1 VTTMRLRL
9 LSLLATV
16 TLLAASGVGLLAWR
30 PVPLTRAQPAKA
42 DPARPNIVVILTDD
56 QGYGDVSAY
65 NPKGRIP
72 TPHIDQLAREGLR
85 FTDAHAGS
93 SVCTPTRYGLLTGR
107 YAWRTRLKK
116 RVLWSNGDTLIEPGR
131 PTVASLLRS
140 RGYYTAVVGK
150 WHLGLHWT
158 AKPGARV
165 DRESLEGPTDWIDYR
180 GPVTGG
186 PLAAGFD
193 EFFGIP
199 ASLDMRDYVY
209 VENERVV
216 EAPTA
221 SLPGIPLG
229 QPGFYRPGPA
239 GPSFRVE
246 DVLDTFTR
254 RAVDVIERRGRSG
267 QPFFLYLALAA
278 PHTPMLPTGRFVGAT
293 ALGPYGDFTV
303 QTDAAIGTVLQ
314 ALQRAGIADRT
325 LVLFAS
331 DNGPAPA
338 GGIAD
343 LLPLGHDATGGWR
356 GAKHDIYEAGH
367 RVPFVVRWPG
377 VVAPGG
383 VTSRTVVMTDVLR
396 TVADVVQAHVPQG
409 AGEDSVSFLP
419 LLRDA
424 QFTGPL
430 HEAIVSHSAEG
441 VFAIRQDKWKLI
453 LGAGSGGVSAPKP
466 GSPEEQ
472 ALPAMQLYDLDADPK
487 ETTNLQA
494 QHPDMVARL
503 AGLLEEYTRSGRSR

>member
-1 VTTMRLRL
+1 MPIRPLRALAIATLVTIAGVSLVLRDAP
-9 LSLLATV
+9 LA
-16 TLLAASGVGLLAWR
+16 
-30 PVPLTRAQPAKA
+30 AQPAPVTP
-42 DPARPNIVVILTDD
+42 DPTRPNIVVILTDD

-65 NPKGRIP
+65 NPTGRIP

-85 FTDAHAGS
+85 FTDAHSGS

-116 RVLWSNGDTLIEPGR
+116 GVLWSNGDTLIEPGR
-131 PTVASLLRS
+131 PTLASVLRG
-140 RGYYTAVVGK
+140 RGYHTAVVGK

-158 AKPGARV
+158 AKPGAQV
-165 DRESLEGPTDWIDYR
+165 DRETTQGSTDWIDYA

-186 PLAAGFD
+186 PLAVGFH

-216 EAPTA
+216 EPPTA
-221 SLPGIPLG
+221 TLPGIAFG
-229 QPGFYRPGPA
+229 KPGFYRAGPA
-239 GPSFRVE
+239 GPSFRIE
-246 DVLDTFTR
+246 QVLDTFTR
-254 RAVDVIERRGRSG
+254 RAVEVIERRSRTGE
-267 QPFFLYLALAA
+267 PFFLYLPLAA
-278 PHTPMLPTGRFVGAT
+278 PHTPMLPTGGFVGT
-293 ALGPYGDFTV
+293 TGLGPYGDFTV

-314 ALQRAGIADRT
+314 ALQRTGVADRT
-325 LVLFAS
+325 LVVFAS

-343 LLPLGHDATGGWR
+343 LLALGHDATGGWR

-396 TVADVVQAHVPQG
+396 TIADAVQAPLPAT

-424 QFTGPL
+424 RFAGAL
-430 HEAIVSHSAEG
+430 HEAIVSHSADG
-441 VFAIRQDKWKLI
+441 VFAIRQGKWKLI
-453 LGAGSGGVSAPKP
+453 LAPGSGGASAPQP
-466 GSPEEQ
+466 GSPEERG
-472 ALPAMQLYDLDADPK
+472 LPPVQLYDLDADPK
-487 ETTNLQA
+487 EQRNLQA
-494 QHPDMVARL
+494 QHPDVVQRL
-503 AGLLEEYTRSGRSR
+503 DALLQQYQRDGKSR

>member
-1 VTTMRLRL
+1 MTAMRM
-9 LSLLATV
+9 SLLPVCAIIALSVVASTGVLAGRGTPVDQAATPG
-16 TLLAASGVGLLAWR
+16 ASA
-30 PVPLTRAQPAKA
+30 T
-42 DPARPNIVVILTDD
+42 RPNIVIILTDD

-65 NPKGRIP
+65 NPAGKIS
-72 TPHIDQLAREGLR
+72 TPNIDQLAREGLR
-85 FTDAHAGS
+85 FTDAHSGS

-116 RVLWSNGDTLIEPGR
+116 GVLWSNGDTLIEPRR
-131 PTVASLLRS
+131 PTLASLLRS

-158 AKPGARV
+158 PKPGARV
-165 DRESLEGPTDWIDYR
+165 DRDSAQGPTDWIDYTV
-180 GPVTGG
+180 PVAGG
-186 PLAAGFD
+186 PIAAGFD

-229 QPGFYRPGPA
+229 KPGFYRAGPA
-239 GPSFRVE
+239 APSFRIE
-246 DVLDTFTR
+246 EVLDTFTR
-254 RAVDVIERRGRSG
+254 RAVDVIERRSRTG
-267 QPFFLYLALAA
+267 QPFFLYLPLAA

-293 ALGPYGDFTV
+293 GLGPYGDFTV
-303 QTDAAIGTVLQ
+303 QTDAAVGTVLQ
-314 ALQRAGIADRT
+314 ALQRTGVADRT

-343 LLPLGHDATGGWR
+343 LLALGHDAAGGWR
-356 GAKHDIYEAGH
+356 GAKHGIYEAGH

-377 VVAPGG
+377 VVTPGG
-383 VTSRTVVMTDVLR
+383 VTPRTVVMTDVFR
-396 TVADVVQAHVPQG
+396 TVADAAQVTVPDD
-409 AGEDSVSFLP
+409 AGEDSVSFMP
-419 LLRDA
+419 VLRDA
-424 QFTGPL
+424 RFAGPL
-430 HEAIVSHSAEG
+430 HEAIISHSAEG
-441 VFAIRQDKWKLI
+441 VFAIRQGAWKLI
-453 LGAGSGGVSAPKP
+453 LAPGSGAGSRPTP
-466 GSPEEQ
+466 DSPQ
-472 ALPAMQLYDLDADPK
+472 TQGLPPVQLYDLDADPK

-494 QHPDMVARL
+494 RHPDVVRQL
-503 AGLLEEYTRSGRSR
+503 QGLLDEYTRSGKSR